1 MTTVLRSVNSV
12 RIFTRDLE
20 RAQRFYAQVLELEE
34 QATGAGF
41 VVFDLSGVDIILEFI
56 APDDPEGQELVGRLL
71 TASFRVDD
79 VEAAYRQLTDRG
91 VSFLQP
97 PERQPWGGT
106 LAFAR
111 DPDDNV
117 ITLVG

>member
-1 MTTVLRSVNSV
+1 MTGVLRSVNSV
-12 RIFTRDLE
+12 RIFTHDLE
-20 RAQRFYAQVLELEE
+20 RSRRFYAGVPELEE
-34 QATGAGF
+34 QATGDGF
-41 VVFDLSGVDIILEFI
+41 VVFDLNGVDIILELI
-56 APDDPEGQELVGRLL
+56 APDDAEGGDLVGRLL

-79 VEAAYRQLTDRG
+79 VEAAYQHLKGRG

-111 DPDDNV
+111 DPDNNV

>member
-1 MTTVLRSVNSV
+1 MTGILRSVNSV

-20 RAQRFYAQVLELEE
+20 RARRFYGDVLELEE
-34 QATGAGF
+34 QAAGGGF

-56 APDDPEGQELVGRLL
+56 AADDEEGEDLVGRLL

-79 VEAAYRQLTDRG
+79 VEAAYQYLQDRG